1 MPVRRIGRRTQ
12 ITLRD
17 DQLELLW
24 AESDRTSLPMAELV
38 RRAIDIVY
46 QPEKRPRVR
55 GFQLDVGLWRDPDAA
70 TVARR
75 VKPGYRRA

>member
-1 MPVRRIGRRTQ
+1 
-12 ITLRD
+12 
-17 DQLELLW
+17 
-24 AESDRTSLPMAELV
+24 MAELV
-38 RRAIDIVY
+38 RRAIDIVF